1 MQNCLSL
8 SMPQPSCPR
17 AQRGVT
23 LLELIVAMTIL
34 AATAAFAVPS
44 YQDFV
49 KNQRLVAG
57 ANELLTSLTLARSTA
72 ISTRAPTVIC
82 RTSAPDA
89 ATPVCG
95 TGAFWEQGWVVYTD
109 NNDDGIVDADE
120 IVWERHPALP
130 GEIEIGA
137 LGNIA
142 NRVRFL
148 PIGTSPGFNGTF
160 AICDD
165 RKGNDQIRE
174 RMREVVIAVAGR
186 ARVEKGDG
194 ATPCR

>member
-1 MQNCLSL
+1 MKNCLSL

-34 AATAAFAVPS
+34 AVTAAFAVPN

-49 KNQRLVAG
+49 KNQRLVAA

-82 RTSAPDA
+82 RTSAPSA
-89 ATPVCG
+89 ERPVCG
-95 TGAFWEQGWVVYTD
+95 AGSFWDEGWVVFSDPND
-109 NNDDGIVDADE
+109 NGAVDENE
-120 IVWERHPALP
+120 IVWERRGALP
-130 GEIEIGA
+130 GEAEIGA
-137 LGNIA
+137 AGNIA

-165 RKGNDQIRE
+165 RKGDKDIRD

-186 ARVEKGDG
+186 ARVDKGDG
-194 ATPCR
+194 ETPCR